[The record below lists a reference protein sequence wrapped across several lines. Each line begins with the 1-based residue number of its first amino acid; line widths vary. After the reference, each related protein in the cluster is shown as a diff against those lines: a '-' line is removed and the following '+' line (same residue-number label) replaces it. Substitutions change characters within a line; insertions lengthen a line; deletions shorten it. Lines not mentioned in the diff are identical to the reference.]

1 MAKRDSYTDLL
12 IIGAG
17 PAGLMAACWASQY
30 AITTQLIDL
39 KSERT
44 AAGHADGIN
53 SRTMEI
59 LDSFGLADTVLRQ
72 AAGNMDAAYWGP
84 NEKTGNIRRIK
95 HQPSQTQELSRFD
108 QMLLNQGA
116 IEQILIDY
124 LVSKGRVHVER
135 ERKAEELELPCHSDK
150 KSDEEYPVHVRVVS
164 ANGDDGQ
171 PDNAEV
177 IHARY
182 VIACDGTRSWTS
194 AQLKIDS
201 DVWKTESTWGVM
213 DIVPETDFPDIQ
225 RACAIQAGD
234 GLSMMVVPRE
244 NNLVRFYLHLNG
256 GEERSP
262 NGPDK
267 SEGSLED
274 LMDMAEKTLKP
285 YKLSYKYCD
294 WWSIYPIGR
303 RLIKQYRSDRI
314 FFAGD
319 AAHTHSPKGGQG
331 MNISMQDTYNL
342 VWKVAAVISGSVDPA
357 ILETYQSERRPEAEQ
372 LMEFDTRLV
381 YAYEEGSTEDD
392 SEDGVE
398 AVRDKYAGFMAGV
411 AVTYPPSILVDE
423 SESNAAVTRNV
434 QLGKRLPSYLIV
446 GQEDGS
452 VVHLAKKLNSNG
464 CWRLLIF
471 PGDLHHPGVLD
482 RLSVFA
488 KDLSGR
494 INNDLIPQSTNNSE
508 FLETL
513 LIHSSPRASVNQ
525 SQHLGAFHQF
535 DTELGCDH
543 TKVFVDDPSCDGD
556 TGQAYEQYGIDKQRG
571 CLIVCRP
578 DQHVGWIGAIEDAE
592 GLEKYFSK
600 FLFNKG
606 RT

>member
-1 MAKRDSYTDLL
+1 MTKRDSFTDLL

-30 AITTQLIDL
+30 AITTRLIDQ

-59 LDSFGLADTVLRQ
+59 LDSFGVADTVLRQ

-84 NEKTGNIRRIK
+84 DEKTGNIRRIK
-95 HQPSQTQELSRFD
+95 CQPSQPQELSRFD

-124 LVSKGRVHVER
+124 LATKGRVHVER
-135 ERKAEELELPCHSDK
+135 ERKAEKLGLPCQSDK
-150 KSDEEYPVHVRVVS
+150 KSDDEYPVHVRVVS
-164 ANGDDGQ
+164 ANDEDSQ
-171 PDNAEV
+171 SNNAEI

-182 VIACDGTRSWTS
+182 VIACDGAGSWTS
-194 AQLKIDS
+194 EHLKIDS

-213 DIVPETDFPDIQ
+213 DIVPETDFPDIR

-244 NNLVRFYLHLNG
+244 NNLVRFYLHMNG

-274 LMDMAEKTLKP
+274 LIDMAEKTLKP
-285 YKLSYKYCD
+285 YELSYKHCD

-342 VWKVAAVISGSVDPA
+342 VWKVAAVITGSIDPA

-381 YAYEEGSTEDD
+381 YAYEEGSMEDG

-411 AVTYPPSILVDE
+411 AVTYPPSILVDK
-423 SESNAAVTRNV
+423 SESNTAVARNV
-434 QLGKRLPSYLIV
+434 QLGQRLPSYLV
-446 GQEDGS
+446 VDQEDGC

-471 PGDLHHPGVLD
+471 PGDLHHPGVLHQ
-482 RLSVFA
+482 LSVFA

-494 INNDLIPQSTNNSE
+494 ISNRLTPQPTNNSE
-508 FLETL
+508 FLKTL

-525 SQHLGAFHQF
+525 SQLLGAFHQF
-535 DTELGCDH
+535 DTELGWDH
-543 TKVFVDDPSCDGD
+543 TNVFADDPSYDGD

-571 CLIVCRP
+571 GLIVCRP
-578 DQHVGWIGAIEDAE
+578 DQHVGWIGAIEEVD
-592 GLEKYFSK
+592 GLETYFSK
-600 FLFNKG
+600 FLFRKE

>member
-1 MAKRDSYTDLL
+1 MARRDSYTDLL

-30 AITTQLIDL
+30 AIKTRLIDQ

-59 LDSFGLADTVLRQ
+59 LDSFGVADTVLHQ

-84 NEKTGNIRRIK
+84 EEQTGNIRRIK
-95 HQPSQTQELSRFD
+95 CQPSQPQELSRFD

-124 LVSKGRVHVER
+124 LGSKARVHVER
-135 ERKAEELELPCHSDK
+135 GRKAEKLRLPSHSDQGNNN
-150 KSDEEYPVHVRVVS
+150 EYPVHVRVV
-164 ANGDDGQ
+164 AADGEDGQ

-177 IHARY
+177 IHTRY
-182 VIACDGTRSWTS
+182 LIACDGARSWTS

-201 DVWKTESTWGVM
+201 DIWNTESTWGVM
-213 DIVPETDFPDIQ
+213 DIIPETDFPDIQ

-244 NNLVRFYLHLNG
+244 NNLVRFYLHMNG

-274 LMDMAEKTLKP
+274 LIDMAEKTLKP
-285 YKLSYKYCD
+285 YKLSYKHCD

-342 VWKVAAVISGSVDPA
+342 VWKVAAVITESIDPA

-381 YAYEEGSTEDD
+381 YAYEEGSMEDG

-411 AVTYPPSILVDE
+411 AVTYPPSILVDKG
-423 SESNAAVTRNV
+423 ESNTAVARNI

-446 GQEDGS
+446 GQEDGC

-464 CWRLLIF
+464 CWKLLIF
-471 PGDLHHPGVLD
+471 PGDLHHLGVLD

-488 KDLSGR
+488 NDFSGR
-494 INNDLIPQSTNNSE
+494 INNHLIPQSSKNSKL
-508 FLETL
+508 LETL
-513 LIHSSPRASVNQ
+513 LIHSSPRASISQ
-525 SQHLGAFHQF
+525 SQLLTTFHQF
-535 DTELGCDH
+535 DTDA
-543 TKVFVDDPSCDGD
+543 TVFADDPLYDGD
-556 TGQAYEQYGIDKQRG
+556 TGQVYEQYGIDKQKG

-578 DQHVGWIGAIEDAE
+578 DQHVGWIGAIEDIE

-600 FLFNKG
+600 FLFRKK